1 MQKNPEIFKKC
12 NFLGQTLNF
21 LPPRKP
27 GIYTSHAYF
36 FFFEY
41 HELQAN
47 SKHCQK
53 SQMEVLSNIAKS

>member
-1 MQKNPEIFKKC
+1 MQKNPEIFKKF

-27 GIYTSHAYF
+27 GIYTSCMDF

-41 HELQAN
+41 I
-47 SKHCQK
+47 S
-53 SQMEVLSNIAKS
+53 